1 MVPILKK
8 QAGDADM
15 REQGGKQREITWS
28 QQPANLA
35 IRFAPGSVR
44 DPISKI
50 NV

>member
-1 MVPILKK
+1 MC
-8 QAGDADM
+8 
-15 REQGGKQREITWS
+15 EQGGEQREITWS
-28 QQPANLA
+28 QQPANVV